1 MQIREW
7 KQVASKACFRL
18 ERAHL
23 VRGNA
28 LDGLPV
34 FLWHRC
40 RFWLGSGEEMAIKC
54 ILRALELGELWLLV
68 SGNCRQR
75 AAKGEGWYLSGGRRL
90 TCRTCLSGVIRA
102 A

>member
-1 MQIREW
+1 
-7 KQVASKACFRL
+7 
-18 ERAHL
+18 
-23 VRGNA
+23 
-28 LDGLPV
+28 
-34 FLWHRC
+34 
-40 RFWLGSGEEMAIKC
+40 MAIKC
-54 ILRALELGELWLLV
+54 ILHALVLGELWLLV